1 MCIITHDISIVNSP
15 KDVVWRPVS
24 WTHVSNPNKSSFSD
38 QWTFPLV
45 RKHARNTFYPPW
57 NDSIPSVQKT
67 PCVRNY
73 ARTLHSNPPRN
84 VVWLP
89 PAIPMLPSPTKAPF
103 LINDPF
109 YSCVVTHKTFFTPLK
124 WLYPKSANN
133 YTCAQLHTIFALWT
147 LWKTLFGGLSA
158 QPLLQ
163 TPIKA
168 PVLINFCSK
177 IAHLP
182 LD

>member
-1 MCIITHDISIVNSP
+1 MVNP
-15 KDVVWRPVS
+15 PRDVVWQPVS
-24 WTHVSNPNKSSFSD
+24 TILASNPNESSFSD

-45 RKHARNTFYPPW
+45 RKYARNTIYPPW

-109 YSCVVTHKTFFTPLK
+109 YSRVIMHKTFFTPLK
-124 WLYPKSANN
+124 WLYPKRANN
-133 YTCAQLHTIFALWT
+133 YTCAQLRTIFVLWT
-147 LWKTLFGGLSA
+147 LRKTLFGG
-158 QPLLQ
+158 PLAELMFL

-168 PVLINFCSK
+168 PFLINFCSK

-182 LD
+182 PD